1 MVSRLLCC
9 KTRAR
14 VIRALLMLSV
24 ATSIPAMAQDVT
36 QVSKA
41 SMELAADIAQA
52 AVQAC
57 RAKGYQ
63 VTAVVVDRNGIP
75 QAMMRD
81 LHASRFSIQIA
92 EQKANAVILSGV
104 SSAEFRD
111 NRQDIREEMNHVRG
125 ILVLAGGVPIRAAGS
140 LIGAVG
146 VSGAPGGEKDEACAR
161 EALAKVQ
168 ERLDFAE

>member
-1 MVSRLLCC
+1 MASRLLPC
-9 KTRAR
+9 KASAHTMGA
-14 VIRALLMLSV
+14 IFALSLSLT
-24 ATSIPAMAQDVT
+24 TSAQAQDVT
-36 QVSKA
+36 RVSKA
-41 SMELAADIAQA
+41 SMELAAEIAQA

-57 RAKGYQ
+57 RARGYQ
-63 VTAVVVDRNGIP
+63 VTAVVVDRSGIP

-81 LHASRFSIQIA
+81 LHASRFTIQIA

-111 NRQDIREEMNHVRG
+111 NRQDIREEMNHVSG
-125 ILVLAGGVPIRAAGS
+125 ILVLAGGLPIRAAGS

-161 EALAKVQ
+161 EALGKVQ